1 MADPQSFDR
10 FAADYDRYAGLE
22 PPLVLDW
29 LLTQLPGHGRRAL
42 DAGCGSG
49 RHTLAL
55 ADRFDQV
62 LGVDLSRPLIDI
74 ARQKRPHPRIRYQVG
89 DLLAITD
96 PHRFDLVLSCT
107 TLHHLPDL
115 EAALRHLRGLVATGG
130 TAILIDN
137 VAPRPTP
144 PGWVYRLGAV
154 RHLPA
159 DLRRHGWQQTR
170 WLLKFRTST
179 PWLDHLTSDRYLS
192 RHAFQQRYGA
202 VFPGARF
209 HPLGHAHTLVWHNPA
224 ESPGGSATRSQG
236 HQVRGAAPPPGPG
249 FRHCTS
255 CAALRGTIIQ
265 TARAL
270 FTAR

>member
-1 MADPQSFDR
+1 MGRPAVSADPQSFDG
-10 FAADYDRYAGLE
+10 FAVDYNRYASLE

-29 LLTQLPGHGRRAL
+29 LLAQLPSRGRRAL

-62 LGVDLSRPLIDI
+62 VGVDLSQPLIDI
-74 ARQKRPHPRIRYQVG
+74 ARHQRPHPRVNYRVG

-96 PHRFDLVLSCT
+96 PQGFDLVLSST

-115 EAALRHLRGLVATGG
+115 DAALHHLRRLVADGG
-130 TAILIDN
+130 TAILVDN
-137 VAPRPTP
+137 VASRPTP

-154 RHLPA
+154 REFPT
-159 DLRRHGWQQTR
+159 DLRRHGWPQAW

-179 PWLDHLTSDRYLS
+179 AWLEHLTSDRYLS
-192 RHAFQQRYGA
+192 RQEFEQRYSF

-209 HPLGHAHTLVWHNPA
+209 QALGYAHALVWHDQA
-224 ESPGGSATRSQG
+224 
-236 HQVRGAAPPPGPG
+236 
-249 FRHCTS
+249 
-255 CAALRGTIIQ
+255 
-265 TARAL
+265 
-270 FTAR
+270 